1 MVRSAGLQKAISE
14 AIWGMVIADAIAMPV
29 HWFYQIDEIKR
40 RYNGW
45 IQGTCFERDCFKL
58 NFISN
63 SSIWILVTLITLIL
77 LLSWF
82 LTEIFIIYQCHH

>member
-45 IQGTCFERDCFKL
+45 IQGKEGVYKVERYL
-58 NFISN
+58 ISPPPPVFH
-63 SSIWILVTLITLIL
+63 S
-77 LLSWF
+77 LSKG
-82 LTEIFIIYQCHH
+82 I